1 MVHKQNSCP
10 SGFANTQIEVSSR
23 ICLEMVLVG
32 FVLIMCVLFSKY
44 ALVYQ
49 EMP

>member
-10 SGFANTQIEVSSR
+10 SGFANKQIEVSSR

-32 FVLIMCVLFSKY
+32 FVLIMCILFSKY